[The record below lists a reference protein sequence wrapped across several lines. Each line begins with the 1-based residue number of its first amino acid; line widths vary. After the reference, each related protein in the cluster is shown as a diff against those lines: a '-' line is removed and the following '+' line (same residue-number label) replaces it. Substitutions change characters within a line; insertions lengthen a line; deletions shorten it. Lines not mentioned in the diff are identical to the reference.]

1 MPFTVTI
8 CSDRLVHMRQYSSVD
23 RAVKRS
29 SACATESLDRIF
41 DAVTPVEV
49 DVEFDGRRRLE
60 YIADRLAGGKLHALL
75 GGGADTDRVRE
86 RLRCALRG
94 DAAGKQEGDDIRR
107 SARHRHAGMNFSA
120 TPLLQ

>member
-1 MPFTVTI
+1 VPFTVTI

-60 YIADRLAGGKLHALL
+60 HIADIDAPAESFTHSPAAARTRIACANDFGAL
-75 GGGADTDRVRE
+75 
-86 RLRCALRG
+86 CA
-94 DAAGKQEGDDIRR
+94 
-107 SARHRHAGMNFSA
+107 A
-120 TPLLQ
+120 TPPANKRATTYAAARGTVTPE